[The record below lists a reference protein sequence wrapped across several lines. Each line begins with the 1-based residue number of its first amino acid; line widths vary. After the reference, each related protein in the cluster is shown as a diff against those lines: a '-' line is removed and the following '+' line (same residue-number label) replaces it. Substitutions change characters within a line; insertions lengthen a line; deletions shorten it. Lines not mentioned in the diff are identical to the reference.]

1 MHHICRPRGGRSQCE
16 RVHAM
21 LRARTWKPSDRKYVS
36 KGVCFSDMIC
46 PNEDPI
52 FDAVGDLL
60 EKSFRYTRVQLNR
73 YDPKAGDSRMIV
85 MGDYQGG
92 DFLIEDHGPRAT
104 PTRIH
109 EKYRWIAFDGR
120 NRHWTTPITSG
131 IRCSIVAFVFA
142 ERTG

>member
-1 MHHICRPRGGRSQCE
+1 
-16 RVHAM
+16 M

-60 EKSFRYTRVQLNR
+60 EGSFRYTRIQLNR
-73 YDPKAGDSRMIV
+73 YDPKRWPNAEPHRDSKNAGDSRMIV

-92 DFLIEDHGPRAT
+92 DFLIEDHGKAAA
-104 PTRIH
+104 PTRIRAR
-109 EKYRWIAFDGR
+109 YRWIAFDGR

-131 IRCSIVAFVFA
+131 MRYSIVAFVFA
-142 ERTG
+142 DRTG